1 MKKAAI
7 SLLLALILF
16 GVPFLT
22 TRNTQAA
29 LPQAIDHGGKIESKY
44 DGFNHETIIA
54 LRQMRITC
62 DNNKTIKHTCVSL
75 AASLHAPGKQL
86 DFVRLAT
93 LQIIFETKD
102 WDARHALDQR
112 DLFVVA
118 NGETLK
124 LGRMGLIKQ
133 DLDTM
138 KLIDVMKEVL
148 EVTVP
153 YKTFQK
159 IAASDNVEMKVGN
172 SEFTLREKNLLALRD
187 LNNRVS
193 F

>member
-1 MKKAAI
+1 MKKAICLLIAI
-7 SLLLALILF
+7 ILF

-22 TRNTQAA
+22 TRNTRAA
-29 LPQAIDHGGKIESKY
+29 SPQDIDHGGKIESRY
-44 DGFNHETIIA
+44 DGFNHETVIA
-54 LRQMRITC
+54 LRQMRVAC

-86 DFVRLAT
+86 DYVRLAT

-102 WDARHALDQR
+102 WDSRHPLDQR

-148 EVTVP
+148 EVAVP

-159 IAASDNVEMKVGN
+159 IAAADDVEIKVGN
-172 SEFTLREKNLLALRD
+172 SEFALREKNLLALRD
-187 LNNRVS
+187 LKNRVS